1 MTDEEKKA
9 LEAQKQNETPA
20 GGNDVVVGEETQQG
34 KPAVTVTTPT
44 EKPNSAVPHLDNL
57 IESYGKKVA
66 DHPRQEKLERTQA
79 MIGGIAD
86 MGSALSNLYFTNQ
99 YAPNAYDPKEG
110 MSEKMRERFDKAK
123 AQRDKDRDAWLN
135 YVLQKGKIEE
145 SEKALAYKE
154 KKDESDRAIN
164 NEKLELEKEKF
175 RRLQGLD
182 ELKAQ
187 QLEWDHQMKEKTFD
201 LKKAELE
208 LKRMVAEKKISIAQA
223 KLAQSEIQ
231 HKLQEYTETENVERD
246 NRGRV
251 IRRTKERKTNN
262 NQQGGGSLLP
272 KQNNSQKG
280 SGSLLPKK

>member
-1 MTDEEKKA
+1 MITDEEKKA

-135 YVLQKGKIEE
+135 YVMQKGKIEE
-145 SEKALAYKE
+145 SEKAYKLKKQQMETAAEQARQTREDIKAYRDALLADREKAREEQKRSNEAKE
-154 KKDESDRAIN
+154 QETERYHDKQLGISQQNANTNARRVTAYENKNAEKG
-164 NEKLELEKEKF
+164 NEKNNGSKS
-175 RRLQGLD
+175 RR
-182 ELKAQ
+182 
-187 QLEWDHQMKEKTFD
+187 
-201 LKKAELE
+201 
-208 LKRMVAEKKISIAQA
+208 
-223 KLAQSEIQ
+223 
-231 HKLQEYTETENVERD
+231 
-246 NRGRV
+246 
-251 IRRTKERKTNN
+251 
-262 NQQGGGSLLP
+262 GGGAGQ
-272 KQNNSQKG
+272 KQA
-280 SGSLLPKK
+280 SGSAKSSFSIHK